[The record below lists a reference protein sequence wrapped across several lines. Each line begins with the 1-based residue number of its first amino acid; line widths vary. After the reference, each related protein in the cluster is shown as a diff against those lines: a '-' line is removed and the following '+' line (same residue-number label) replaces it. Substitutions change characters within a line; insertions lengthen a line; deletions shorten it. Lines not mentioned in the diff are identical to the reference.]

1 VEYGIRAKK
10 AGFALNWAPGALVHR
25 AGCDT
30 SSLTPFLDITDDPEL
45 SPEDDVKFIRARF
58 YLLRKA
64 HPIAL
69 VFMLIALPFS
79 WRTLR
84 TRRGR
89 RRLVMRAAF
98 EGAQGKMK

>member
-1 VEYGIRAKK
+1 
-10 AGFALNWAPGALVHR
+10 
-25 AGCDT
+25 
-30 SSLTPFLDITDDPEL
+30 
-45 SPEDDVKFIRARF
+45 VKFIRARF

-64 HPIAL
+64 HPVAL
-69 VFMLIALPFS
+69 VFMLMALPFS

-84 TRRGR
+84 SRRGR

>member
-1 VEYGIRAKK
+1 V
-10 AGFALNWAPGALVHR
+10 
-25 AGCDT
+25 
-30 SSLTPFLDITDDPEL
+30 
-45 SPEDDVKFIRARF
+45 
-58 YLLRKA
+58 
-64 HPIAL
+64 AL